1 MPNNIKVLLVD
12 DSLML
17 PELLGQALAHFR
29 SVQTIGDS
37 ADALVKALDEKPVY
51 PRCRT
56 QRA

>member
-1 MPNNIKVLLVD
+1 MPSNIKVLLVD
-12 DSLML
+12 DNPMV

-29 SVQTIGDS
+29 SVQTIGDG
-37 ADALVKALDEKPVY
+37 ADAHVKALDEPVY

>member
-1 MPNNIKVLLVD
+1 MPSNIKVLLVD
-12 DSLML
+12 DNPMV

-29 SVQTIGDS
+29 SVQTIGDG
-37 ADALVKALDEKPVY
+37 ADADVKALDEPVY